1 MEQGANLVPSREVVL
16 MSRWKIVLPSVL
28 VTVFAIAFY
37 SGGPR
42 VPMDGDNTSQ
52 LALEEIA
59 NQDTPDEVK
68 GGFGNEIDLGNGL
81 FLLVSEP
88 DLFDPIDPEALG
100 VEGRPLS
107 MTITVSNKGSK
118 EVDMASFTILQSAF
132 DSDASLSCFDV
143 FEEASGI
150 IGLPMDTL
158 LKPGASVT
166 FPWAIVCPTQKGDGL
181 HLTFSVTGEEQ
192 VTLDATVK

>member
-1 MEQGANLVPSREVVL
+1 MEQDANLALYREGIL
-16 MSRWKIVLPSVL
+16 MSRWKIAVPAALA
-28 VTVFAIAFY
+28 TIFAIAFF

-42 VPMDGDNTSQ
+42 VPMDDDNTSQ

-59 NQDTPDEVK
+59 NQDTPDEVQ
-68 GGFGNEIDLGNGL
+68 GSFGSEIDLGNGL
-81 FLLVSEP
+81 FLNVTEP
-88 DLFDPIDPEALG
+88 EMFNSKDPEALG
-100 VEGRPLS
+100 VEGRPLI

-118 EVDMASFTILQSAF
+118 VVDMASFAILQSAF

-143 FEEASGI
+143 FEEASGV
-150 IGLPMDTL
+150 IGLPVDTL
-158 LKPGASVT
+158 INPGSSVT
-166 FPWAIVCPTQKGDGL
+166 FPWAIVCPTQQGDGL

>member
-1 MEQGANLVPSREVVL
+1 
-16 MSRWKIVLPSVL
+16 MSRWKIAVPAALA
-28 VTVFAIAFY
+28 TIFAIAFF

-42 VPMDGDNTSQ
+42 VPMDDDNTSQ

-59 NQDTPDEVK
+59 NQDTPDEVQ
-68 GGFGNEIDLGNGL
+68 GSFGSEIDLGNGL
-81 FLLVSEP
+81 FLNVTEP
-88 DLFDPIDPEALG
+88 EMFNSKDPEALG
-100 VEGRPLS
+100 VEGRPLI

-118 EVDMASFTILQSAF
+118 VVDMASFAILQSAF

-143 FEEASGI
+143 FEEASGV
-150 IGLPMDTL
+150 IGLPVDTL
-158 LKPGASVT
+158 INPGSSVT
-166 FPWAIVCPTQKGDGL
+166 FPWAIVCPTQQGDGL

>member
-1 MEQGANLVPSREVVL
+1 MEQGANLVPSREGVF

-28 VTVFAIAFY
+28 ATVFAIAFF

-42 VPMDGDNTSQ
+42 VPMDDDNTSQ

-88 DLFDPIDPEALG
+88 DVFDPKDPEALG

-107 MTITVSNKGSK
+107 MTITVLNKGSK
-118 EVDMASFTILQSAF
+118 ELDIASFTILQSAF

-150 IGLPMDTL
+150 VGLPMDTL
-158 LKPGASVT
+158 LKPGASIT

-192 VTLDATVK
+192 VTLDSTVK

>member
-1 MEQGANLVPSREVVL
+1 
-16 MSRWKIVLPSVL
+16 MSRRKIIVPAVIATIFL
-28 VTVFAIAFY
+28 VAFF

-42 VPMDGDNTSQ
+42 VPMDDDNTSQ

-59 NQDTPDEVK
+59 NQETPDEVK
-68 GGFGNEIDLGNGL
+68 GVFGSEIDLGNNL
-81 FLLVSEP
+81 FLTVT
-88 DLFDPIDPEALG
+88 DPEAFEAKDPEALG

-107 MTITVSNKGSK
+107 MTITVSNKGTK
-118 EVDMASFTILQSAF
+118 PVDIASFTILQSAF

-150 IGLPMDTL
+150 VGLPMDTI
-158 LKPGASVT
+158 LKAGAVVT

-192 VTLDATVK
+192 VTLDSTVK

>member
-1 MEQGANLVPSREVVL
+1 MEQDANLVPSREEIRMKRSNIVVPA
-16 MSRWKIVLPSVL
+16 VLA
-28 VTVFAIAFY
+28 TVFAVAFF

-42 VPMDGDNTSQ
+42 VPMDDDNTSQ

-59 NQDTPDEVK
+59 KQETPDELQ
-68 GGFGNEIDLGNGL
+68 GGFGSEIDLGSGL
-81 FLLVSEP
+81 YLQVSEP
-88 DLFDPIDPEALG
+88 EAFEPKDSEALG

-107 MTITVSNKGSK
+107 MNITVSNKGSK
-118 EVDMASFTILQSAF
+118 DLDMASFTILQSAF
-132 DSDASLSCFDV
+132 DSDASLACFDV

-150 IGLPMDTL
+150 VGLPLDTVI
-158 LKPGASVT
+158 KPGGSVT

-192 VTLDATVK
+192 VTLDTTVK

>member
-1 MEQGANLVPSREVVL
+1 MEQDANLALYREGIL
-16 MSRWKIVLPSVL
+16 MSRWKIAVPAALA
-28 VTVFAIAFY
+28 TIFAIAFF

-42 VPMDGDNTSQ
+42 VPMDDDNTSQ

-59 NQDTPDEVK
+59 NQDTPDEVQ
-68 GGFGNEIDLGNGL
+68 GSFGSEIDLGNGL
-81 FLLVSEP
+81 FLNVTEP
-88 DLFDPIDPEALG
+88 EMFNSKDPEALG
-100 VEGRPLS
+100 VEGRPLI

-118 EVDMASFTILQSAF
+118 VVDMASFAILQSAF

-143 FEEASGI
+143 FEEASGL

-158 LKPGASVT
+158 INPGSSVT
-166 FPWAIVCPTQKGDGL
+166 FPWAIVCPTQQGDGL

>member
-1 MEQGANLVPSREVVL
+1 
-16 MSRWKIVLPSVL
+16 MSRWKIIVPAA
-28 VTVFAIAFY
+28 VTTIFAIAFF

-42 VPMDGDNTSQ
+42 VPMDDDNTSQ
-52 LALEEIA
+52 LALEEQA

-68 GGFGNEIDLGNGL
+68 GGFGNEIDLGNDL
-81 FLLVSEP
+81 FLTVT
-88 DLFDPIDPEALG
+88 DPQAFSAKDPEALG

-107 MTITVSNKGSK
+107 MTITVANKGSK
-118 EVDMASFTILQSAF
+118 AVDIASFTILQSAF

-150 IGLPMDTL
+150 VGLPMDTII
-158 LKPGASVT
+158 KPGSTTT
-166 FPWAIVCPTQKGDGL
+166 FPWAIVCPTREGDGL

-192 VTLDATVK
+192 VTLDTTVK